1 MALRQYAE
9 LAAIAVIFVG
19 FTIALLIIGA
29 VNAGRTEGQ
38 TELFTKRVQNSHG
51 GPLIINPPTIYYEVI
66 KESKTKVAGFETIS
80 SYKERETVDPSGS
93 GVEIDLTLE
102 RKKIG
107 NLWFSVFLAK
117 YQGRYRYDL
126 ESIPE
131 DYHAEPLFLVPGLN
145 SSESIFRNIEL
156 KINDVTV
163 QPLSRLVSNTPIEL
177 TSKLGSGGKMT
188 VDIYYETTGTEYLLY
203 ELSNQDMNRSSEDIE
218 KTINGQEKQRLK
230 RLDDFNLTLTT
241 DFIQY
246 DFPKRT
252 IPYTGSLQTGER
264 TELEWHLDKTV
275 TGKNI
280 GLIVPDEINP
290 GEIASR
296 ISFFAPVSLL
306 FFFVV
311 LTVFGIL
318 SGSKLH
324 PMQYFFVAAT
334 FLSFHLTFSYAADH
348 ISMYF
353 SFGIASLVSCFL
365 TFSYLV
371 RVKDRK
377 FALIATLLQL
387 LYLVVFSWSF
397 FYQTESGLGITGLI
411 VTIVSV
417 LTLFALMQFTAQ
429 LDWKK
434 VDLSTEG
441 VGSSLEVEDDPLR

>member
-1 MALRQYAE
+1 MALRQFAE

-19 FTIALLIIGA
+19 FTIALFILGG
-29 VNAGRTEGQ
+29 VNADRTDGQ
-38 TELFTKRVQNSHG
+38 TELLTKRVQNSHG
-51 GPLIINPPTIYYEVI
+51 GPLIINPPRIYYEVI
-66 KESKTKVAGFETIS
+66 KESKAKVAGFETIS

-93 GVEIDLTLE
+93 EVEIDLSLE

-117 YQGRYRYDL
+117 YQGQYRYDL
-126 ESIPE
+126 PSIPA

-156 KINDVTV
+156 KINGVTV
-163 QPLSRLVSNTPIEL
+163 QPLSKLVSNTPIEL
-177 TSKLGSGGKMT
+177 TSRLDSDGKLT
-188 VDIYYETTGTEYLLY
+188 VDFYYETTGTEYLLY
-203 ELSNQDMNRSSEDIE
+203 ELSNQDMNGISEDKE
-218 KTINGQEKQRLK
+218 KTMDGMEKQRLT
-230 RLDDFNLTLTT
+230 RLDDFNLRLTA
-241 DFIQY
+241 DFLKY

-252 IPYTGSLQTGER
+252 IPYTGILQADGR
-264 TELEWHLDKTV
+264 TEFEWQLDKSV
-275 TGKNI
+275 TGKDI
-280 GLIVPDEINP
+280 GLIVPAEINP

-311 LTVFGIL
+311 LTIFGIL
-318 SGSKLH
+318 ASSKLH
-324 PMQYFFVAAT
+324 PMHYFFVAAT
-334 FLSFHLTFSYAADH
+334 FLSFHLTFSYSADH
-348 ISMYF
+348 ISMYYAF
-353 SFGIASLVSCFL
+353 AIASLVSCVL

-371 RVKDRK
+371 RVKDQK
-377 FALIATLLQL
+377 FALIATLLQF

-417 LTLFALMQFTAQ
+417 LTLLSLMQFTAK

-434 VDLSTEG
+434 VDLSTE
-441 VGSSLEVEDDPLR
+441 VAEEEDQYSE